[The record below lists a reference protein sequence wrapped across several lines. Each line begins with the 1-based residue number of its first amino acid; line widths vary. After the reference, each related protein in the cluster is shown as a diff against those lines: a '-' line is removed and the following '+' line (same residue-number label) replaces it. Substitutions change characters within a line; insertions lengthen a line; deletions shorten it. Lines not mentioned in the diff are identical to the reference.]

1 MRAAPHALYPAT
13 LDLAGATVLVIGAG
27 AVALRK
33 LKGLPKGLKRIT
45 IVAPEISGPLR
56 SWARSR
62 PEAKLVQRGFERK
75 DLKDCRLLF
84 CCSDDAEL
92 NASAARQAR
101 AKGIWVC
108 QSSEPGQGDLQVPA
122 VLRAGGLHMTLS
134 TGGAS
139 PALAKALRS
148 HFEAQL
154 NASDLRWFLRQLE
167 VRRTKMKSDPEFKAR
182 LLKRLLAPGVLSRVL
197 APRSAAGRRR
207 LQSLLKP

>member
-13 LDLAGATVLVIGAG
+13 LDLAGATVVVIGAG

-33 LKGLPKGLKRIT
+33 LKGLPKGLGRVT
-45 IVAPEISGPLR
+45 IVAPDLSGALR

-62 PEAKLVQRGFERK
+62 PEVKLVRRGFERG
-75 DLKDCRLLF
+75 DLKGCRLLF
-84 CCSDDAEL
+84 CCTDDAGI

-101 AKGIWVC
+101 AQGIWVC
-108 QSSEPGQGDLQVPA
+108 QSSRPEEGDLQVPA
-122 VLRAGGLHMTLS
+122 VLRAGGLRLTLS

-139 PALAKALRS
+139 PALAKALRA
-148 HFEAQL
+148 HFEATL

-182 LLKRLLAPGVLSRVL
+182 LLKRLLAPGVLTRIL